1 MGHRRFQHF
10 LEKNKQDKVDKGL
23 IPVLEQICQLGLVMD
38 LQDLLK
44 RFTFDTTCIL
54 VNGYD
59 PNSLSLEFPEVPFT
73 KAMDDLEETILIRH
87 VVPESFWKLQRWLVI
102 GKEKKY
108 SEAWVTIDR
117 RDTVNS
123 ALTWLLWL
131 VSTHPIVEARIREE
145 LEASILKE
153 GNAWRFFNVEQVS
166 KLVYLHSVI
175 CESLRLYPP
184 VPFEEKE
191 PHQSDILPS
200 GHHVHPKL
208 RLLFSIYAMGRMKF
222 IWGEDCLE
230 FKPERWITKQGMI
243 RHEDC
248 LEFKSE
254 RWITKQGTFK
264 HEPSFK
270 LFAFNARPRTC
281 LGKDMVSLK

>member
-38 LQDLLK
+38 LQDLLQ

-117 RDTVNS
+117 ILARYIKEKRDE
-123 ALTWLLWL
+123 LDFE
-131 VSTHPIVEARIREE
+131 STPKK
-145 LEASILKE
+145 KE
-153 GNAWRFFNVEQVS
+153 KG
-166 KLVYLHSVI
+166 
-175 CESLRLYPP
+175 LYPP

-208 RLLFSIYAMGRMKF
+208 RLLFSIYAMGWMKF

-254 RWITKQGTFK
+254 RWITKQGTFN

-281 LGKDMVSLK
+281 LGKDMAFTQMKIPHMNFILPIA